1 MIVGKLSPS
10 RLRQAVLAHTG
21 AARPDVLLGPEIG
34 EDAAVIDFGDEVCVI
49 ASDPI
54 TGSFTGVGRLA
65 VNVAANDV
73 AATGASPVGL
83 QVVLLWPPRDN
94 VDDDLARV
102 MEEISVAAQ
111 ELGIAVLGGH
121 TEVTSRVDEGVV
133 IATCIGRAPRDKY
146 VPSGGGR
153 PGDTLLLVRSAGLE
167 GTGIL
172 ASDHAGRLAALPP
185 ETVQRAQA
193 FMDELSVVAPALAA
207 RDAGVSAMH
216 DVTEGGVIGALWEM
230 AHASGLGADVRKAD
244 IPVRPETEAICREL
258 SIDPL
263 ALLGSGA
270 LLIAASDANKV
281 KQSLAAQ
288 GWHEV
293 TAIGRLTDAHRSVRL
308 IGEDGSVTD
317 VDTCPTDELWRF
329 LAESENDDAGS
340 DPRS

>member
-10 RLRQAVLAHTG
+10 RLRQAVLTHTG
-21 AARPDVLLGPEIG
+21 APRPDVLLGPEIG

-65 VNVAANDV
+65 VHVAANDV

-83 QVVLLWPPRDN
+83 QVVLLWPPRDD
-94 VDDDLARV
+94 VDEELARV
-102 MEEISVAAQ
+102 MEEISATAA

-146 VPSGGGR
+146 VPSGGGK

-172 ASDHAGRLAALPP
+172 AADHASRLTALPAD
-185 ETVQRAQA
+185 TVQRAQT

-230 AHASGLGADVRKAD
+230 AHASGLGADVRKTD
-244 IPVRPETEAICREL
+244 IPVRPETAAICREL
-258 SIDPL
+258 GIDPL
-263 ALLGSGA
+263 TLLGSGA
-270 LLIAASDANKV
+270 LLIAASDGEKV
-281 KQSLAAQ
+281 QEALAAQ

-293 TAIGRLTDAHRSVRL
+293 TAIGRLTDAHQSVRL
-308 IGEDGSVTD
+308 MEEDGSVTD
-317 VDTCPTDELWRF
+317 VDACPSDELWRW
-329 LAESENDDAGS
+329 LAEAGENDA
-340 DPRS
+340 DPDDR